1 MRINE
6 RIKVRSVAGENV
18 VIMPGAEST
27 DMTRVV
33 GLNESALMLYN
44 RLKGR
49 EFGLDEVVGLL
60 TEVYAVEDA
69 VARRDAE
76 AWLDEMKKNNMLE

>member
-44 RLKGR
+44 RLNGR

>member
-1 MRINE
+1 M
-6 RIKVRSVAGENV
+6 RSVAGENV